1 MMVVVHAHDDA
12 YQRQSAPVLEL
23 FPCTSQVQGN
33 DLPALI
39 GDFFDWLETAWKLPF
54 SSADRKRVPL
64 PVPLALAEEI
74 YTVADLSR
82 LYGYHPETIP
92 RMLKRSGIFPS
103 QYGKSEQS
111 SLYKRQDLTPQ
122 IARWELQRLLQVVDQ
137 WWLRFFPPACGACSR
152 CRRGDLQPTA
162 QQIHCCANVSLKLL
176 RSVCTTLWEEVG
188 HLESVMNF
196 MGNEP

>member
-1 MMVVVHAHDDA
+1 MRARKRLIGTTLLLNRWIFRRRSNRFVIAFKKRFMLHHYLLFPLTPHWAGMSARAMCQLIRKEIMMVVVHAHDDA

-111 SLYKRQDLTPQ
+111 SLYKR
-122 IARWELQRLLQVVDQ
+122 
-137 WWLRFFPPACGACSR
+137 
-152 CRRGDLQPTA
+152 
-162 QQIHCCANVSLKLL
+162 
-176 RSVCTTLWEEVG
+176 
-188 HLESVMNF
+188 
-196 MGNEP
+196 